1 MALPGNPEQDE
12 ASAMPSGPTFV
23 IVGASLG
30 GARAAEALR
39 DEGFDGQIVLIG
51 AEAHHP
57 YERPPLSKGY
67 LQGTEERQSIFV
79 HDDGWYAEHAI
90 DLRLGTAVTA
100 IDRNLRQVALAS
112 GETVGYD
119 KLLLTTGAVPVRLP
133 VPGADVNGVLTLRTV
148 DDSERLRETLASA
161 SRVAIVG
168 AGWIG
173 LEVAAAARLAGVA
186 VTVIEAAEL
195 PLLGVLGREVAQVF
209 LNLHREHDV
218 DVRLSAQVAEILVSA
233 DAATGVRLTG
243 ETAADGTQ
251 ISADAVVTGIGV
263 APATALAEAA
273 GLDVDGG
280 VRTDAALR
288 TSDPVI
294 YAAGDAA
301 RAYHPL
307 LGTHLR
313 VEHWSNAR
321 HQPVAAARSML
332 GQDVAYDRLPYFFSD
347 QYDLGMEYSGSVPPG
362 GYDQLVFRGD
372 VGKREFVA
380 FWLSGRRVLAGMN
393 VNIWDVNDQI
403 QELVRAGRPV
413 DPERLADPDI
423 PLAETATA
431 S

>member
-1 MALPGNPEQDE
+1 
-12 ASAMPSGPTFV
+12 MPAGPTFV

-39 DEGFDGQIVLIG
+39 DEGFDGRIVLIG

-57 YERPPLSKGY
+57 YERPPLSKDY
-67 LQGTEERQSIFV
+67 LQGRAERPSIFV
-79 HDDGWYAEHAI
+79 HDDGWYPEHDI

-100 IDRNLRQVALAS
+100 IDRNLRQVGLAS

-119 KLLLTTGAVPVRLP
+119 KLLLTTGAVPVPLP
-133 VPGADVNGVLTLRTV
+133 VPGADASGVRYLRTV

-161 SRVAIVG
+161 SRVAVVG

-173 LEVAAAARLAGVA
+173 LEVAAAARNAGAA

-195 PLLGVLGREVAQVF
+195 PLLGVLGPEAAQVF
-209 LNLHREHDV
+209 LDLHREHDV
-218 DVRLSAQVAEILVSA
+218 DFRLGAQVAEIVASA
-233 DAATGVRLTG
+233 GAATGVRLAG
-243 ETAADGTQ
+243 GTEPGGTE
-251 ISADAVVTGIGV
+251 ISADAVVIGIGV
-263 APATALAEAA
+263 APATGLAEAA
-273 GLDVDGG
+273 GLDVDRG
-280 VRTDAALR
+280 VRADAALR

-307 LGTHLR
+307 LGTYLR

-347 QYDLGMEYSGSVPPG
+347 QYDLGMEYSGYVPPG
-362 GYDQLVFRGD
+362 GYDRVVFRGD
-372 VGKREFVA
+372 VGKREFIA
-380 FWLSGRRVLAGMN
+380 FWLSGGRVLAGMN
-393 VNIWDVNDQI
+393 VNIWDVNDQV
-403 QELVRAGRPV
+403 QELIRAGRPA
-413 DPERLADPDI
+413 DPERLANPDI
-423 PLAETATA
+423 PLPETVAGA
-431 S
+431 

>member
-1 MALPGNPEQDE
+1 ME
-12 ASAMPSGPTFV
+12 AAAMPSGPTFV

-39 DEGFDGQIVLIG
+39 DESFEGQIVLIG
-51 AEAHHP
+51 AEAHYP

-67 LQGTEERQSIFV
+67 LQGREERRSMFV

-90 DLRLGTAVTA
+90 DLRLGTEVTA
-100 IDRNLRQVALAS
+100 IDRNLRQVGLAS

-119 KLLLTTGAVPVRLP
+119 KLLLTTGAVPRRLP
-133 VPGADVNGVLTLRTV
+133 VPGADAHGVMTLRTV
-148 DDSERLRETLASA
+148 DDSDRLRETLASA
-161 SRVAIVG
+161 SRIAVVG

-173 LEVAAAARLAGVA
+173 LEVAAAARIAGVA

-195 PLLGVLGREVAQVF
+195 PLLGVLGPEAAQVF
-209 LNLHREHDV
+209 LDLHREHDV
-218 DVRLSAQVAEILVSA
+218 DFRPRAQVAEILVSA
-233 DAATGVRLTG
+233 DAATGIRL
-243 ETAADGTQ
+243 ADGTE
-251 ISADAVVTGIGV
+251 ISADAVVVGIGV
-263 APATALAEAA
+263 APATGLAEAA

-313 VEHWSNAR
+313 VEHWANAR

-332 GQDVAYDRLPYFFSD
+332 GQDVPYDRLPYFFSD
-347 QYDLGMEYSGSVPPG
+347 QYDLGMEYSGYVPPG
-362 GYDQLVFRGD
+362 GYDQVVFRGD
-372 VGKREFVA
+372 VGKREFIA
-380 FWLSGRRVLAGMN
+380 FWLSGGRVLAGMN
-393 VNIWDVNDQI
+393 VNVWDVNDQI
-403 QELVRAGRPV
+403 QELVRAGRPA
-413 DPERLADPDI
+413 DPARLADPGV
-423 PLAETATA
+423 PLAEVAEG

>member
-1 MALPGNPEQDE
+1 ME
-12 ASAMPSGPTFV
+12 ATAMPTGPTFV
-23 IVGASLG
+23 VVGASLG

-51 AEAHHP
+51 AETHHP

-67 LQGTEERQSIFV
+67 LQGSEERQSIFV
-79 HDDGWYAEHAI
+79 HDAGWYTEHAI

-112 GETVGYD
+112 GETIGYD

-133 VPGADVNGVLTLRTV
+133 VPGADANGVLTLRTV
-148 DDSERLRETLASA
+148 DDSELLRETLASA
-161 SRVAIVG
+161 SRIAVVG

-173 LEVAAAARLAGVA
+173 LEVAAAARIAGVA

-195 PLLGVLGREVAQVF
+195 PLLGVLGPEVAPVF
-209 LNLHREHDV
+209 LDLHREHDV
-218 DVRLSAQVAEILVSA
+218 DFRPSAQVAEILVSA
-233 DAATGVRLTG
+233 DAATGIRLT
-243 ETAADGTQ
+243 DGTE
-251 ISADAVVTGIGV
+251 ISADAVLTGIGV
-263 APATALAEAA
+263 APATGLAEAA
-273 GLDVDGG
+273 GLDVDSG

-307 LGTHLR
+307 LNTHLR

-347 QYDLGMEYSGSVPPG
+347 QYDLGMEYSGYVPPG
-362 GYDQLVFRGD
+362 GYDEVVFRGD
-372 VGKREFVA
+372 VGKREFIA
-380 FWLSGRRVLAGMN
+380 FWLSGGRVLAGMN

-403 QELVRAGRPV
+403 QELVRAGRRA
-413 DPERLADPDI
+413 DPELLADPDV
-423 PLAETATA
+423 PLEETAA
-431 S
+431 KS

>member
-1 MALPGNPEQDE
+1 
-12 ASAMPSGPTFV
+12 MPAGPTFV

-39 DEGFDGQIVLIG
+39 DEGFDGRIVLIG

-57 YERPPLSKGY
+57 YERPPLSKDY
-67 LQGTEERQSIFV
+67 LQGRAERQSIFV
-79 HDDGWYAEHAI
+79 HDDGWYPEHDI

-100 IDRNLRQVALAS
+100 IDRNLRQVGLAS

-133 VPGADVNGVLTLRTV
+133 VPGADTSGVRYLRTV

-161 SRVAIVG
+161 SRVAVVG

-173 LEVAAAARLAGVA
+173 LEVAAAARNAGAA

-195 PLLGVLGREVAQVF
+195 PLLGVLGPEAAQVF
-209 LNLHREHDV
+209 LDLHREHDV
-218 DVRLSAQVAEILVSA
+218 DFRLGAQVAEIVASA
-233 DAATGVRLTG
+233 GAATGVRLAGGTETG
-243 ETAADGTQ
+243 GTETGGTE
-251 ISADAVVTGIGV
+251 ISADAVVIGIGV
-263 APATALAEAA
+263 APATGLAEAA
-273 GLDVDGG
+273 GLGVDRG
-280 VRTDAALR
+280 VRADAALR

-307 LGTHLR
+307 LDTYLR

-347 QYDLGMEYSGSVPPG
+347 QYDLGMEYSGYVPPG
-362 GYDQLVFRGD
+362 GYDRVVFRGD
-372 VGKREFVA
+372 VGKREFIA
-380 FWLSGRRVLAGMN
+380 FWLSGGRVLAGMN
-393 VNIWDVNDQI
+393 VNVWDVNDQV
-403 QELVRAGRPV
+403 QELIRAGRRA
-413 DPERLADPDI
+413 DPERLANPDI
-423 PLAETATA
+423 PLPETVTGA
-431 S
+431 

>member
-1 MALPGNPEQDE
+1 
-12 ASAMPSGPTFV
+12 MPSGPTFV

-39 DEGFDGQIVLIG
+39 DEGFGGQIVLIG

-57 YERPPLSKGY
+57 YERPALSKGY

-79 HDDGWYAEHAI
+79 HDAGWYAEHAI

-133 VPGADVNGVLTLRTV
+133 VPGADANGVLTLRTV

-173 LEVAAAARLAGVA
+173 LEVAAAAQLAGVA

-209 LNLHREHDV
+209 LDLHREHDV

-321 HQPVAAARSML
+321 HQPVAAARSMM

-347 QYDLGMEYSGSVPPG
+347 QYDLGMEYSGYVPPG
-362 GYDQLVFRGD
+362 GYDQVVFRGD

-423 PLAETATA
+423 PLAETAAA